1 MQIQTQG
8 VQTAEFLLTEA
19 PGSLSREQIAVAA
32 GDALP
37 AGQLLEEDA
46 EGIGYYVPYGTTDDG
61 KAAAILYAPLRAS
74 EGKRR
79 ATAIVRLAEVAEA
92 RLTGLDAKARTDLLA
107 AFIAVR

>member
-1 MQIQTQG
+1 MQVQTQG

-37 AGQLLEEDA
+37 AGQLLERDA
-46 EGIGYYVPYGTTDDG
+46 DGARYVPYGTTPKG

-74 EGKRR
+74 DAERR
-79 ATAIVRLAEVAEA
+79 ATVIVRLAEVAEA
-92 RLTGLDAKARTDLLA
+92 RLTGLDAKARADLLT

>member
-37 AGQLLEEDA
+37 AGQLLEQDA
-46 EGIGYYVPYGTTDDG
+46 DGTGYVPYGTTEEG

-74 EGKRR
+74 ETDRR

>member
-1 MQIQTQG
+1 MHIQTQG

-32 GDALP
+32 GEALP
-37 AGQLLEEDA
+37 AGQLLEQEAD
-46 EGIGYYVPYGTTDDG
+46 GFGYVPYGTTEDG
-61 KAAAILYAPLRAS
+61 KAVAILYAPLRAS
-74 EGKRR
+74 EADRR

-92 RLTGLDAKARTDLLA
+92 RLTGLDAKARTDLLT

>member
-37 AGQLLEEDA
+37 AGQLLEQDA
-46 EGIGYYVPYGTTDDG
+46 DGTGYVPYGTTEDG

-92 RLTGLDAKARTDLLA
+92 RLSGLDAKARTDLLA

>member
-37 AGQLLEEDA
+37 AGQLLEHVAD
-46 EGIGYYVPYGTTDDG
+46 GTGYVPYGTADDG

-74 EGKRR
+74 DADRR
-79 ATAIVRLAEVAEA
+79 ATGIVRLAEVAEA